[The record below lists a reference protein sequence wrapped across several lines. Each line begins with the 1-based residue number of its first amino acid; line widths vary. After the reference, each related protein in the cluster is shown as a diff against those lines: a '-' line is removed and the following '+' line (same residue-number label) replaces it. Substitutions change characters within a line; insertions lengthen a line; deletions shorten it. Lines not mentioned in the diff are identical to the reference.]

1 MGQCLITRKG
11 SNMKFDKKTLEAFGF
26 KNVPE
31 GEWIMKTGNK
41 SIKAK
46 DTNII
51 PIVEASRIVQEWMK
65 DVPASNGSFS
75 YNRYDRVFPNGHT
88 GMYLWYAIDGLGQN
102 NLIQISAT
110 GYNIFLPA
118 FCQMDLSYVQNNFTY
133 GTLTVWFEKI
143 G

>member
-1 MGQCLITRKG
+1 MGDCLITRKG

-65 DVPASNGSFS
+65 DVPLSNGSFS
-75 YNRYDRVFPNGHT
+75 YYRYDRVFPNGQN

-118 FCQMDLSYVQNNFTY
+118 FYQMDLSYVQNNFTY

>member
-11 SNMKFDKKTLEAFGF
+11 GSVKFDKKTLEAFGF

-46 DTNII
+46 DANII
-51 PIVEASRIVQEWMK
+51 PIVEAGRRVQEWFK
-65 DVPASNGSFS
+65 DVPISNGSFS
-75 YNRYDRVFPNGHT
+75 YTRDNKIFPNGQI

-102 NLIQISAT
+102 NLIQIDAT

-118 FCQMDLSYVQNNFTY
+118 FCRMDLSYVQNNFTY
-133 GTLTVWFEKI
+133 GTLSVWLEKI